1 MPSIVAR
8 SIPSQQALCCG
19 RASNFCDTPT
29 DSGGLAPCIF
39 SCPAPVC
46 PVHQQDIQLFCS
58 EQCFIRTHA
67 QQMNNNPPPA
77 SSAPVSIASSAATA
91 AASVAAANT
100 AAASTTPA
108 RSPARVGKYVLGK
121 TLGQGTFG
129 KVKLA
134 VHQDTGVKRALKIM
148 DKAKIRASGM
158 GEQIKKEI
166 SIMQTLRHANIIQ
179 LIEVLAS
186 PTSIYLVLELVTG
199 GELFDVIVEQGRLEE
214 DEARRYFRQLVSGL
228 SYCHERGVCHRDLKP
243 ENLLLDDEGVLKI
256 SDFGLSTL
264 QQQQQL
270 PAAGPNGKA
279 VSGDG
284 NKGGS
289 TSNSSESEIA
299 VHLLHTTCGTPNY
312 VAPEVLMD
320 KGYDGYAADVWSA
333 GVILYVL
340 LAGFLPFDEVSMVD
354 LFRKIMKADFSYPA
368 WLSAEAKHLLST
380 IITPIVHDRATMKQV
395 MQHPWMKMGEDEV
408 EADVDEVEEY
418 REAASESVDK
428 ARALSIDSAI
438 PTSLGLS
445 AQPSPIP
452 SPRSSPTLSA
462 DSSAATTPPP
472 DSVGTGTLAPPT
484 VSRQTSDPPGARS
497 VSPRPGSI
505 ATTSTSSP
513 APSTS
518 ATARPLRRTASALW
532 LIMDEE
538 EEDEELK
545 ARYTPA
551 STAPYYGPRILN
563 AFDFIN
569 MVGGAA
575 MNRMFSHSLSHS
587 ASFTRKRE
595 VRQNQFT
602 SNEPWQ
608 QLLQRLERTMAA
620 MDGVECR
627 RIDKYAQVRA
637 VRDSGRGVVGMVA
650 QVHEMTPQLYMVE
663 CRKTKGDVFVY
674 NELYNELKRRMVAG
688 KGKAEVNTV
697 RVEAVTQADV
707 GGRGGKVGAR
717 EQYEEERKDVS
728 DSGSGSSGG
737 AATAGKIEG
746 QAAVIR
752 AGRQTLTIQRPGS
765 GSNTSASSTGSNSS
779 NSSGGGGSGLRGK
792 LNIVVTPNTP
802 LPNSADEAEQAS
814 DASSSSAL
822 TPSSLL
828 YNHTPNSSDSGE
840 LPTTPQ
846 PEKQ

>member
-8 SIPSQQALCCG
+8 SIPRQQALCCG
-19 RASNFCDTPT
+19 RAANVCEMQT
-29 DSGGLAPCIF
+29 DSEGLAPCVF
-39 SCPAPVC
+39 SCPVPVC
-46 PVHQQDIQLFCS
+46 PVHQQDIQLYCS
-58 EQCFIRTHA
+58 EQCFITTHA
-67 QQMNNNPPPA
+67 QQMSLNPPATPQPAATTVNSAPSAAAAAVLASA
-77 SSAPVSIASSAATA
+77 SSGTA
-91 AASVAAANT
+91 
-100 AAASTTPA
+100 PA
-108 RSPARVGKYVLGK
+108 RSPARVGKYILGK

-134 VHQDTGVKRALKIM
+134 VHQDTQVKRALKIM
-148 DKAKIRASGM
+148 DKGKIRASGM

-166 SIMQTLRHANIIQ
+166 SIMQTLRHSNIIQ

-186 PTSIYLVLELVTG
+186 TTSIYLVLELVTG

-228 SYCHERGVCHRDLKP
+228 SYCHQRGVCHRDLKP

-270 PAAGPNGKA
+270 PPASANGKA
-279 VSGDG
+279 ATSDGTKGHLTSG
-284 NKGGS
+284 
-289 TSNSSESEIA
+289 SNAESEIA

-320 KGYDGYAADVWSA
+320 KGYDGMAADVWSA

-368 WLSAEAKHLLST
+368 WFSLEAKDLLSKL
-380 IITPIVHDRATMKQV
+380 ITPKVEERATMQ
-395 MQHPWMKMGEDEV
+395 QIQEHPWLKEEDDDVVDGEIDES
-408 EADVDEVEEY
+408 EEY
-418 REAASESVDK
+418 GETASGGGDNKERTVSVD
-428 ARALSIDSAI
+428 SAVVTGI
-438 PTSLGLS
+438 GLS
-445 AQPSPIP
+445 TQPSPIP
-452 SPRSSPTLSA
+452 SPRLSPTGAA
-462 DSSAATTPPP
+462 DSSAAAPPP
-472 DSVGTGTLAPPT
+472 VSLGTGSLAAPA
-484 VSRQTSDPPGARS
+484 VSRQTSDPPGARP
-497 VSPRPGSI
+497 VSPRPGPNS
-505 ATTSTSSP
+505 TTPS
-513 APSTS
+513 STS
-518 ATARPLRRTASALW
+518 ATARPLRRTTSAL
-532 LIMDEE
+532 LLTMDEDEE
-538 EEDEELK
+538 EEELK

-608 QLLQRLERTMAA
+608 PLLHRLERVMAS
-620 MDGVECR
+620 MEGVECR

-637 VRDSGRGVVGMVA
+637 VRASGRGVVGMVA

-663 CRKTKGDVFVY
+663 CRKSKGDVFVY
-674 NELYNELKRRMVAG
+674 NEFYNELKRRMMAG
-688 KGKAEVNTV
+688 KGKTEGVSTVNTV
-697 RVEAVTQADV
+697 ASVQADA
-707 GGRGGKVGAR
+707 GGRNSKVGAR
-717 EQYEEERKDVS
+717 EFYEEERKDSTGIGGGGSIGGKS
-728 DSGSGSSGG
+728 DG
-737 AATAGKIEG
+737 E
-746 QAAVIR
+746 AAVIR

-765 GSNTSASSTGSNSS
+765 GSNNSNSSTGSNSS

-802 LPNSADEAEQAS
+802 LPNTADEAEES
-814 DASSSSAL
+814 GDASGRSTL

-828 YNHTPNSSDSGE
+828 YNHTPNSSNSGGV
-840 LPTTPQ
+840 PSTPQ
-846 PEKQ
+846 PEK